1 MQNPNTVRRVKNAI
15 ARQVALQVAGRLQE
29 SEVEFVGKQLEA
41 LDEAQRSL
49 RETIQSIVS
58 RVL

>member
-15 ARQVALQVAGRLQE
+15 ARQVALQVVGRLQE